1 MLSNISPHYSDPGV
15 YAVENMFA
23 SNENIKT
30 IIKETFELGSC

>member
-15 YAVENMFA
+15 YAVENIFA

-30 IIKETFELGSC
+30 IIKEMFELGSC